1 MNIGSNYTI
10 VHDGNVIFVQNAHAR
25 ARQLSSAKLNRRY
38 SQRRL
43 CV

>member
-25 ARQLSSAKLNRRY
+25 ARQLSSAKL
-38 SQRRL
+38 
-43 CV
+43 